1 MQHLKYA
8 FRFINACIA
17 LTLKHRRLRSPLFHL
32 WMGGMALIILWLVA
46 LLIVV
51 AFFGTRPLGLVLIGV
66 LISLLLFCLLAWGE
80 ITALETCLIFDD
92 LTWMDQGLPGSSQ
105 GKQDYARWYEV
116 LFWVFLQPGFWIIR
130 LFNQAFRPQ
139 HVEKS
144 DWLSAAYLMLPIMTL
159 ESFRLREAIDRIKQL
174 VANRLIRFRHDL
186 VAVRPLSTVVQGLFI
201 LLGAGVGL
209 WVGLKI
215 ADFKTARLLSRLI
228 AVAVGTLIAGVLTLL
243 GTSFSSFNRACYYTT
258 LYQWI
263 LSVENARMMGDP
275 SHSPPPEILSQVMK
289 TRRPNPKEK

>member
-1 MQHLKYA
+1 MQHLRYA
-8 FRFINACIA
+8 LRFINACFA
-17 LTLKHRRLRSPLFHL
+17 LTLKHRRLRSPFFHL

-51 AFFGTRPLGLVLIGV
+51 AFFGIRPLGLVLIGV

-105 GKQDYARWYEV
+105 AKQDYARWYEV

-144 DWLSAAYLMLPIMTL
+144 NWLSAAYLMLPVMTL

-186 VAVRPLSTVVQGLFI
+186 VAVRPLSRVVQSLFI

-215 ADFKTARLLSRLI
+215 ADYKTARLLSRLI

>member
-8 FRFINACIA
+8 FRFINACFA

-32 WMGGMALIILWLVA
+32 WMGGMALIILWLVRVDRSCVFRHPTA
-46 LLIVV
+46 W
-51 AFFGTRPLGLVLIGV
+51 IGV
-66 LISLLLFCLLAWGE
+66 DWRLISLLLFCLLAWGDHR
-80 ITALETCLIFDD
+80 IRDCLIFDD

-116 LFWVFLQPGFWIIR
+116 LLWVFLQPGFWIIR